1 MIVCGGE
8 NLVDVIEMGDEQQGR
23 VFHAVPGG
31 SPYNCT
37 RALGRL
43 GMPTGYLTPIS
54 SDRFGDDLLA
64 GLVADQVRHLGARP
78 DAPTS
83 LAMVTLSDGQPDY
96 RFYRNGTAERMVTPE
111 VLRATMPDQAEAFH
125 IGSLALCTGK
135 DAAAWSDL
143 FIDSA
148 QRGIFT
154 SFDPNIRPLLAEE
167 DARGY
172 RARLDK
178 MASVAN
184 LLRLSD
190 EDLAWWR
197 PDQTV
202 LDALAELVALA
213 PNALVVLTQ
222 GAEPVLCHW
231 PGGQIEVPLTP
242 VADLVDTVG
251 AGDTLMAA
259 LLAGLHRK
267 GALVPKQIA
276 TLPGATLHQIIRDA
290 SKAAAITCTRT
301 GCNPPY
307 ARDVWP

>member
-8 NLVDVIEMGDEQQGR
+8 NLVDVIEMGDEQQDR

-64 GLVADQVRHLGARP
+64 GLLADQVRHLGARP

-111 VLRATMPDQAEAFH
+111 VLRATMPEQAEAFH

-143 FIDSA
+143 FIDCA
-148 QRGIFT
+148 RRGIFT
-154 SFDPNIRPLLAEE
+154 S
-167 DARGY
+167 
-172 RARLDK
+172 
-178 MASVAN
+178 
-184 LLRLSD
+184 
-190 EDLAWWR
+190 
-197 PDQTV
+197 
-202 LDALAELVALA
+202 
-213 PNALVVLTQ
+213 
-222 GAEPVLCHW
+222 
-231 PGGQIEVPLTP
+231 LTP
-242 VADLVDTVG
+242 TSARFWPKR
-251 AGDTLMAA
+251 MRAA
-259 LLAGLHRK
+259 
-267 GALVPKQIA
+267 IA
-276 TLPGATLHQIIRDA
+276 PASTRWPQWPICCASATKTLPGGAPTRQFWTRLQNWWPLRPMRWWCLPKGQNRYCATGP
-290 SKAAAITCTRT
+290 AARSRC
-301 GCNPPY
+301 P
-307 ARDVWP
+307 